1 MAQMK
6 THLCHHLLI
15 GVICGAALA
24 LTACSSD
31 SIDPTPVPSDFTL
44 KLQEVASGLNNPVY
58 VTSPPGDARLFIVEQ
73 PGRIRILDNG
83 QLLSTPF
90 LDITSRVASGG
101 ERGMLSVAF
110 HPQYATNGFLY
121 VYFTGTGGEIRIE
134 RFTRSSATQANAS
147 SSKVILTVAHPRSN
161 HNGGLAM
168 FGPDGML
175 YLGLGDGG
183 GGGDPDLNGQNQT
196 TLLGKLLRI
205 DVNSGDPYGIPS
217 GNPFAGQSNARQEIW
232 AMGLRNPWRYAFD
245 RSAGR
250 LYVADVGQD
259 AIEEVNVV
267 TATRA
272 GVNYGWNVLEGSSCY
287 NAASCTKS
295 GFEIPVL
302 EYNHSNNQCSI
313 TGGFV
318 YRGSA
323 LPELS
328 GVYFY
333 ADYCAGWVKSFTYNN
348 GSASDQRDW
357 NLGNLGSITSF
368 GEDASGELYLTSSNG
383 RVYKFVRG

>member
-1 MAQMK
+1 MQKSTTMRR
-6 THLCHHLLI
+6 I
-15 GVICGAALA
+15 VITALV
-24 LTACSSD
+24 LTAACSSD
-31 SIDPTPVPSDFTL
+31 STDPDPLPSDFTL
-44 KLQEVASGLNNPVY
+44 KLQEVASGLTNPVY
-58 VTSPPGDARLFIVEQ
+58 VTSPPGDSRLFIVEQ

-83 QLLSTPF
+83 QLLATPF
-90 LDITSRVASGG
+90 LDIASRVSSGG

-110 HPQYATNGFLY
+110 HPQYATNGFFY

-134 RFTRSSATQANAS
+134 RFTRTNASQANAAS
-147 SSKVILTVAHPRSN
+147 AKVILTVAHPRSN
-161 HNGGLAM
+161 HNGGLAT

-205 DVNSGDPYGIPS
+205 DVNSGDPYAIPA
-217 GNPFAGQSNARQEIW
+217 GNPFVGQSNARQEIW

-245 RSAGR
+245 QATGR
-250 LYVADVGQD
+250 LYLADVGQD

-287 NAASCTKS
+287 NAAACSKS

-302 EYNHSNNQCSI
+302 EYNHSNNQCSV

-323 LPELS
+323 MPEIT

-333 ADYCAGWVKSFTYNN
+333 ADYCAGWVKSFTYSN
-348 GSASDQRDW
+348 GAATDQRDW
-357 NLGNLGSITSF
+357 NLGNVGSVTSF
-368 GEDASGELYLTSSNG
+368 GVDAAGELYLTSSNG
-383 RVYKFVRG
+383 RVYKFVKG

>member
-1 MAQMK
+1 MQKSTTMRRIIL
-6 THLCHHLLI
+6 T
-15 GVICGAALA
+15 ALV
-24 LTACSSD
+24 LTAACSSD
-31 SIDPTPVPSDFTL
+31 STDPDPLPSDFTL
-44 KLQEVASGLNNPVY
+44 KLQEVASGLTNPVY
-58 VTSPPGDARLFIVEQ
+58 VTSPPGDSRLFIVEQ

-83 QLLSTPF
+83 QLLATPF
-90 LDITSRVASGG
+90 LDIASRVSSGG

-110 HPQYATNGFLY
+110 HPQYATNGFFY

-134 RFTRSSATQANAS
+134 RFTRTNASQANAAS
-147 SSKVILTVAHPRSN
+147 AKVILTVAHPRSN
-161 HNGGLAM
+161 HNGGLAT

-183 GGGDPDLNGQNQT
+183 GGGDPDLNGQNRT

-205 DVNSGDPYGIPS
+205 DVNSGDPYAIPA
-217 GNPFAGQSNARQEIW
+217 GNPFVGQSNARQEIW

-245 RSAGR
+245 QVTGR
-250 LYVADVGQD
+250 LYLADVGQD

-287 NAASCTKS
+287 NAAACSKS

-302 EYNHSNNQCSI
+302 EYNHSNNQCSV

-323 LPELS
+323 IPEIT

-333 ADYCAGWVKSFTYNN
+333 ADYCAGWVKSFTYSN
-348 GSASDQRDW
+348 GAATDQRDW
-357 NLGNLGSITSF
+357 NLGNVGSVTSF
-368 GEDASGELYLTSSNG
+368 GVDAAGELYLTSSNG
-383 RVYKFVRG
+383 RVYKFVKG